1 MNDHYQFKE
10 ACNQEVARQGN
21 DPALKKLSNEWLLKA
36 AEYKYSYHFEWLGR
50 PIIQHPQDIIGMQQ
64 LIWDVQPDLIIETGV
79 ARGGSLIFSASM
91 LELLAICGG
100 NPNGMVLGID
110 IDIREHNR
118 AAILAHPMARRIRMF
133 QGSSISRTVA
143 DEVQAVA
150 RDYKKVM
157 VFLDSNHTHEHV
169 LEELKLYAPLVSRG
183 SYCVVFDTV
192 IANMPEDAFPDRPWT
207 KTANPKSAVFEF
219 LETLEQSPMQG
230 TDGETLRYQIDKHA
244 ENRLLITVAPDGFLQ
259 RI

>member
-1 MNDHYQFKE
+1 MNDHYQFKD
-10 ACNQEVARQGN
+10 ACHQEVERQGQDPGLKQLTN
-21 DPALKKLSNEWLLKA
+21 DWIRKA

-50 PIIQHPQDIIGMQQ
+50 PIIQHPQDIVGMQQ

-91 LELLAICGG
+91 LELLASCGG
-100 NPNGMVLGID
+100 NPNGTVIGID

-118 AAILAHPMARRIRMF
+118 AAILAHPMAKRIRMF

-143 DEVQAVA
+143 DEVHAVA
-150 RDYKKVM
+150 KDFKKIM
-157 VFLDSNHTHEHV
+157 VCLDSNHTHDHV

-183 SYCVVFDTV
+183 SYCAVFDTI
-192 IANMPEDAFPDRPWT
+192 IADMPDDAYPDRPWT
-207 KTANPKSAVFEF
+207 KARNPKSAVFEF
-219 LETLEQSPMQG
+219 LKMLERSPMYG
-230 TDGETLRYQIDKHA
+230 SDGEPLHYQIDKQA